1 MNSLLPTCLHAH
13 HRHLRHLHPLVHH
26 SHMALC
32 RSLNLT
38 LELLT
43 PVVSHNLP
51 CLAFALLWT
60 QFMLST
66 SKKRKTWKCVYN
78 CLFQLRPPLQESRS
92 GAPVQRSLHLQCDRC
107 LVCPLGIA
115 RGCAAKL
122 KPIVETDPSQN
133 ANSDV
138 SSVSLT
144 SLKGSPN
151 LDTHGKHDS

>member
-1 MNSLLPTCLHAH
+1 MNSLLLTCLHAH

-51 CLAFALLWT
+51 CLAFALLWI

-66 SKKRKTWKCVYN
+66 SKKRKTWKCVYK
-78 CLFQLRPPLQESRS
+78 CLFQLRPSLQESRS
-92 GAPVQRSLHLQCDRC
+92 GGARLAHLFNAVFIIYNAIIASC
-107 LVCPLGIA
+107 VYLG
-115 RGCAAKL
+115 RMRMCRQ
-122 KPIVETDPSQN
+122 VETN
-133 ANSDV
+133 C
-138 SSVSLT
+138 
-144 SLKGSPN
+144 
-151 LDTHGKHDS
+151 